1 MIDEKL
7 HFLVSGNWPSI
18 LAGLNFI
25 PYMTSAFIASYTV
38 ERFGRRKLLLTGLVV
53 MGSLLMIA
61 GGLAHK
67 VYDLAEDDKLKNKR
81 YGSGV
86 VACVFLY
93 TMTFGGTWIVA
104 A

>member
-1 MIDEKL
+1 MTDEKL
-7 HFLVSGNWPSI
+7 PFLVSGDWPSV

-25 PYMTSAFIASYTV
+25 PYMIAAFIASYTV
-38 ERFGRRKLLLTGLVV
+38 ERFGRRKLLLTGSVV

-67 VYDLAEDDKLKNKR
+67 VYNLAEADPVKSKR
-81 YGSGV
+81 YGGGV

>member
-1 MIDEKL
+1 
-7 HFLVSGNWPSI
+7 
-18 LAGLNFI
+18 
-25 PYMTSAFIASYTV
+25 
-38 ERFGRRKLLLTGLVV
+38 
-53 MGSLLMIA
+53 MIA

-67 VYDLAEDDKLKNKR
+67 VYELAEVDLVQSKR

>member
-1 MIDEKL
+1 
-7 HFLVSGNWPSI
+7 
-18 LAGLNFI
+18 
-25 PYMTSAFIASYTV
+25 
-38 ERFGRRKLLLTGLVV
+38 
-53 MGSLLMIA
+53 MGSLLMIC

-67 VYDLAEDDKLKNKR
+67 VYDLAEVDTAASKR